1 MEGWESGLK
10 VECGMR
16 QQGPPATVGGP
27 YIEESKSAWGV

>member
-1 MEGWESGLK
+1 
-10 VECGMR
+10 MR